1 MYFLNCFAPALRIP
15 FAGVN
20 QPVRILV
27 YLCVLLPWLSACAVE
42 LAQLSGSSFN
52 RPAGA
57 TEIASDPRE
66 RSHFSKVI
74 VGDGDIVESAHAASR
89 NNDDHTGTVHDTTLS
104 GQTEALL
111 KRYGAAGISNN
122 GSPQSVAHSGQPR
135 NSRLAQRSAQ
145 DALPTSR
152 VYTIEA
158 FNAPVEALLFALVN
172 DAGLQLQLNGKLD
185 AQATINAVDQS
196 LDDIMSSLA
205 NQAGFSWQIVNHEL
219 TVWTGEAYTHS
230 YPINYLNMHRRTQS
244 SVGLATQVGTINASN
259 ESGGSIANSSQTRI
273 ENISEHHF
281 WDSLLVDI
289 QNVVS
294 QGASSEL
301 DTGAGFSINREA
313 GILTARAK
321 PEVHGSLQRY
331 LKVLHGTTQRQVLIE
346 ATVVE
351 VALSDNF
358 DAGVDWQVLAKGVS
372 GISAAQVLVGAPLVA
387 AETVDRLTGPAGLVS
402 FVQEGG
408 NNDVRTTLSLL
419 EQFGD
424 VRILSRPRII
434 ALNNQSSV
442 LKVVDNRVYFTVNV
456 QRRQTEDRDEVVT
469 ETEIHTVPVGLVMNV
484 TPQISETGMV
494 MLNVRP
500 TLSRILGFVNDP
512 NPELALANVRNG
524 VPEIQVREMESM
536 LQVQSGNVAIIGG
549 LMQETQSDND
559 AQLPGLGALPVI
571 GRLFKSESR
580 NRRQTELLIVLRPT
594 VLGNSTGAY
603 P

>member
-1 MYFLNCFAPALRIP
+1 MYFFNSAAS
-15 FAGVN
+15 A
-20 QPVRILV
+20 VRIVVACVKPICKACIALV
-27 YLCVLLPWLSACAVE
+27 WLLPLLQGCAIE
-42 LAQLSGSSFN
+42 LAELPGSSFN
-52 RPAGA
+52 TSGSSTTLAINPQPQGSG
-57 TEIASDPRE
+57 TTGIASNTANTPEALTAPVAHD
-66 RSHFSKVI
+66 S
-74 VGDGDIVESAHAASR
+74 ESARIAPLSSR
-89 NNDDHTGTVHDTTLS
+89 TNN
-104 GQTEALL
+104 LL
-111 KRYGAAGISNN
+111 KRFGASQTSYEDAGQTAARQ
-122 GSPQSVAHSGQPR
+122 PQPHDSHVIHNVENKGAKRDKLYS
-135 NSRLAQRSAQ
+135 
-145 DALPTSR
+145 
-152 VYTIEA
+152 IEA
-158 FNAPVEALLFALVN
+158 FNTPVDALLFALVS
-172 DAGLQLQLNGKLD
+172 DAGLQLHLVGKPD
-185 AQATINAVDQS
+185 AHASINAVDQP
-196 LDDIMSSLA
+196 LDDILASLA
-205 NQAGFSWQIVNHEL
+205 RQAGFAWQLEGRDL
-219 TVWTGEAYTHS
+219 TVWTGDAYTHT
-230 YPINYLNMHRRTQS
+230 YPINYLNIHRRTQS

-281 WDSLLVDI
+281 WDSLVVDI
-289 QNVVS
+289 GNVINQGVS
-294 QGASSEL
+294 DDSDMEQR
-301 DTGAGFSINREA
+301 FSINREA
-313 GILTARAK
+313 GILT
-321 PEVHGSLQRY
+321 VHTRPAVHRSLQRY

-358 DAGVDWQVLAKGVS
+358 DAGVDWQLLAKGIS
-372 GISAAQVLVGAPLVA
+372 GISAAQVLVGAPFVA
-387 AETVDRLTGPAGLVS
+387 AESVDRLAGPAGLVS
-402 FVQEGG
+402 FVQQGG
-408 NNDVRTTLSLL
+408 NNDVRATLSLL

-456 QRRQTEDRDEVVT
+456 QRRQTEERDEIVT

-484 TPQISETGMV
+484 TPQISERGMV

-549 LMQETQSDND
+549 LMQETRSDND
-559 AQLPGLGALPVI
+559 ARLPGLGALPGI

-594 VLGNSTGAY
+594 VLSSTRAAY
-603 P
+603 Q